1 MSYISYGKIEQYGVT
16 NMVVNTIGPTGYTG
30 PAGPIGVLGYT
41 GYTGP
46 TGPIG
51 IQGIQGYMGPTG
63 PTGPTGT
70 TGYTGPTILFGPIG
84 RTGPT
89 GPSNSNA
96 TGVVVA
102 TNTSITTGY
111 IPFSPTT
118 DLSVSL
124 KTNNSLRYNASTG
137 ILSTTNII
145 SNTLNNYVLKSTPI
159 ISGNLQLP
167 TAFSGAVPSGFLG
180 YQFYGT
186 RANGGSANSNAT
198 NDGVDV
204 AVGVYTWQARI
215 NLPPGVWLIMGSMW
229 FTVNSSIITSFSAI
243 ISSIS
248 NAEDT
253 PLCRFTLRGKD
264 STYPDMITPVSKVV
278 TVTTTSFYYLLAT
291 ASEFVPGSNINHI
304 LLYATR
310 IA

>member
-16 NMVVNTIGPTGYTG
+16 DMVVNTIGPTGDTG
-30 PAGPIGVLGYT
+30 PIGPIGVLGYT

-70 TGYTGPTILFGPIG
+70 TGYTGPSILIGPIG

-96 TGVVVA
+96 SGIAVT
-102 TNTSITTGY
+102 TNTSITSGY
-111 IPFSPTT
+111 IPFSSAT

-137 ILSTTNII
+137 LLSTTNII
-145 SNTLNNYVLKSTPI
+145 SNTLNNYVLKSTPE
-159 ISGNLQLP
+159 ISGNLKLP
-167 TAFSGAVPSGFLG
+167 VSLSAPSSGFLG

-186 RANGGSANSNAT
+186 RANGGSADSSGTGNG
-198 NDGVDV
+198 DDV
-204 AVGVYTWQARI
+204 PLGVYTWQARI

-229 FTVNSSIITSFSAI
+229 FTVNSGTTTSFSAV
-243 ISSIS
+243 ISTIS
-248 NAEDT
+248 NADDT
-253 PLCRFTLRGKD
+253 PLCRFTLRGNN

-278 TVTTTSFYYLLAT
+278 TVTTTRFYYLLAT
-291 ASEFVPGSNINHI
+291 ASEFVPGTNINHI